1 VANTLYDKGREGF
14 LAGDIDWDGHTI
26 KCVVTDATY
35 TPNFA
40 TDQFLSD
47 IPGGAQISVSPAL
60 TGKTV
65 AAGVADAD
73 DPLFTAV
80 TAGKTLNRI
89 VLFRD
94 TGVAG
99 TSRLIGAIDT
109 LAGGGAMSIP
119 TSGGDLLFRF
129 DNGAN
134 KIFKL

>member
-14 LAGDIDWDGHTI
+14 LDGSIDWDTNAI
-26 KCVVTDATY
+26 KAVVCDGTY

-40 TDQFLSD
+40 TDDNLDD
-47 IPGGAQISVSPAL
+47 IPGGAQISHSPVF

-80 TAGKTLNRI
+80 TAGKTLNRLVI
-89 VLFRD
+89 YKD
-94 TGVAG
+94 TGVAA

-134 KIFKL
+134 RIFKL

>member
-1 VANTLYDKGREGF
+1 MAFNLRNRSFVKELDFTPQEWTF
-14 LAGDIDWDGHTI
+14 LLGLAEEL
-26 KCVVTDATY
+26 KRAKY
-35 TPNFA
+35 TGSERPR
-40 TDQFLSD
+40 
-47 IPGGAQISVSPAL
+47 L